1 MEQTSLIKG
10 KHPYDIMLKQLDK
23 FIMKYVCCPNCKYP
37 ELKMKVEGKDLIS
50 VCNSCGNTN
59 KHDSMHKAGK
69 VFMNTLKA
77 GGKQKE
83 DIVKKDAK

>member
-1 MEQTSLIKG
+1 
-10 KHPYDIMLKQLDK
+10 
-23 FIMKYVCCPNCKYP
+23 
-37 ELKMKVEGKDLIS
+37 MKVEGKDLIS